1 MHSRI
6 FQLEKSKEDIED
18 NMPEEYQFDYDCR
31 HAWFVGQVAD
41 YVDEDTDKNEDIE
54 WLLECI
60 KECNRFFK
68 INRTGTEV
76 ESITFLPGFKRMYF
90 FERFNKLQQTV
101 DEMNLDDCTNS
112 ITAYRLRQLIE
123 EKFGFYICC
132 EDKLQAI
139 DDFVR
144 DLSDTEEITYY
155 FGTTLDYHC

>member
-6 FQLEKSKEDIED
+6 FQLERSRGDID
-18 NMPEEYQFDYDCR
+18 DHIIEEYDFDCDCK
-31 HAWFVGQVAD
+31 HEWFIGQIAD
-41 YVDEDTDKNEDIE
+41 YVSEDTDKNEDIKWFLACME
-54 WLLECI
+54 EY
-60 KECNRFFK
+60 NRFFT

-101 DEMNLDDCTNS
+101 DEMNLDDFTND
-112 ITAYRLRQLIE
+112 IKAYRLKQLVE

-132 EDKLQAI
+132 EDFLQSI

-144 DLSDTEEITYY
+144 GLPNTEEITYY
-155 FGTTLDYHC
+155 FGATIDYHC